1 MSPSRIRHL
10 PESLINQ
17 IAAGEVVERPAAAVK
32 ELVENAI
39 DAKARKIEVEIRAGG
54 KSLIAIR
61 DDGEGM
67 AREDLSAALD
77 RHATSKLP
85 DDDLV
90 NIQYLGFRGEALPSI
105 ASVSRLR
112 IASRKAGA
120 SEAWEISSEGGK
132 KGDPVPSAHPAG
144 TVVEVRDL
152 FYCTPARLKF
162 LKSDRSEYL
171 AVREVLERLAM
182 AWPQIGFRLIH
193 NGAVSFSLPEGHSA
207 AQRIGAIV
215 GADFSASCME
225 IDAERQGIKIRGHAG
240 LPTFHRPTTKD
251 QYLFVNGRPVR
262 DKLFVGALRGA
273 YADVMAHDRYPAA
286 ALFLTL
292 PADEVDVNVHP
303 AKIEVRFRD
312 AALVRGLIVGAIRNA
327 LLEGG
332 HRTAASISTA
342 ALESLQRSA
351 PFAGASAPLYQTS
364 IFSPAPASATFS
376 APRAAGFDPGL
387 SPYAHGALAE
397 RAFDSFAPFA
407 RAGED
412 SFVPSFSSSPAPLPA
427 PVAETAEGQS
437 PATEDPWPLGA
448 ARAQIHDTY
457 IVSQTAD
464 GIAII
469 DQHAAHERLVYE
481 RLKAQLAQ
489 SGVARQGLLVPEI
502 LDLDEADALRICEHA
517 EALLKLGLVI
527 EPFGPGAVAVREIP
541 ALLGARADIPGLV
554 RDLAALITES
564 GSVESFEKHLHTI
577 LSSMACRGSVR
588 AGRRLNIDEMN
599 ALLRQ
604 MEKTPHSGQ
613 CNHGRPT
620 YITLKLPD
628 IERLFGR
635 K

>member
-1 MSPSRIRHL
+1 MRIRHL
-10 PESLINQ
+10 PESLVNR

-32 ELVENAI
+32 ELVENSI
-39 DAKARKIEVEIRAGG
+39 DAGAEKIEVEIRAGG
-54 KSLIAIR
+54 KALIAVR
-61 DDGEGM
+61 DDGGGM
-67 AREDLSAALD
+67 ERDELCAALD
-77 RHATSKLP
+77 RHATSKLL

-90 NIQYLGFRGEALPSI
+90 DIRHLGFRGEALPSI

-112 IASRKAGA
+112 IASRRTDA
-120 SEAWEISSEGGK
+120 SEAWEIAAEGGK
-132 KGDPVPSAHPAG
+132 KGDPVPSAHPLG

-193 NGAVSFSLPEGHSA
+193 NGATSFSLPANQGA
-207 AQRIGAIV
+207 AERIGAIV

-225 IDAERQGIKIRGHAG
+225 ITAERQGIKLSGHAG
-240 LPTFHRPTTKD
+240 LPTFHRPTTRD

-286 ALFLTL
+286 ALFLHL
-292 PADEVDVNVHP
+292 PPEEVDVNVHP

-312 AALVRGLIVGAIRNA
+312 PALVRGLIVGAIRHA
-327 LLEGG
+327 LLESGG
-332 HRTAASISTA
+332 RTASSVSTA
-342 ALESLQRSA
+342 ALNSLRPAEISA
-351 PFAGASAPLYQTS
+351 PFQSSIFTPRPGAFHAAPAQGAS
-364 IFSPAPASATFS
+364 
-376 APRAAGFDPGL
+376 
-387 SPYAHGALAE
+387 PYVHGALAE
-397 RAFDSFAPFA
+397 KAFEGFAPFA
-407 RAGED
+407 RTHE
-412 SFVPSFSSSPAPLPA
+412 SPALPQTDA
-427 PVAETAEGQS
+427 PPWNA
-437 PATEDPWPLGA
+437 PDLWPLGA

-457 IVSQTAD
+457 IVAQTED
-464 GIAII
+464 GIVIV

-481 RLKAQLAQ
+481 RLKAQFGQ
-489 SGVARQGLLVPEI
+489 SGIVRQGLLVPEI
-502 LDLDEADALRICEHA
+502 VELDEADALRICDHA
-517 EALLKLGLVI
+517 AELARLGLVI
-527 EPFGPGAVAVREIP
+527 EAFGPGAVAVREAP
-541 ALLGARADIPGLV
+541 ALLGARADLQGLV
-554 RDLAALITES
+554 RDLAALIAET
-564 GSVESFEKHLHTI
+564 GSVESFEKRLNEI

-588 AGRRLNIDEMN
+588 AGRRMNIDEMN

-604 MEKTPHSGQ
+604 MEQTPLSGQ

-620 YITLKLPD
+620 YIALKLPD